1 MTAFK
6 LIAAAALA
14 AALSAC
20 GPTISLPVSVKTSKG
35 EMFRGMAQ
43 GPAFSGT
50 VVLSSDKGARC
61 EGPYTTSQD
70 RVISATA
77 QCNDGRTATLRATL
91 EADLVSARGTAELSD
106 GTTAQVGVGKHA
118 QAVETGKP
126 AAPAASAV
134 APASLSGGERAT
146 ILEAVKSSLKDPY
159 SAVISSVSAK
169 KNTTGSVIEV
179 CGLINAKNS
188 YGAYVGNR
196 PFYALAIKVGGAIS
210 VSPGVLTIANEPYEL
225 EFVRQKCAA

>member
-1 MTAFK
+1 MNAYK
-6 LIAAAALA
+6 LASAAVIGLSLA
-14 AALSAC
+14 AC

-35 EMFRGMAQ
+35 ELFRGMAQ
-43 GPAFSGT
+43 GPAFSGNVSLT
-50 VVLSSDKGARC
+50 SDRGAKC
-61 EGPYTTSQD
+61 EGPYTTGQD

-77 QCNDGRTATLRATL
+77 QCNDGRSATLRATL
-91 EADLVSARGTAELSD
+91 EADLVSARGTAEISD
-106 GTTAQVGVGKHA
+106 GSTAQVGVGKHA
-118 QAVETGKP
+118 QSIESGKAAPSTPKP
-126 AAPAASAV
+126 APLTAS
-134 APASLSGGERAT
+134 ERST

-159 SAVISSVSAK
+159 SAVISSVSAR
-169 KNTTGSVIEV
+169 KNEKGTVIEV

-196 PFYALAIKVGGAIS
+196 PFFALAIKVGGAIS